1 MLFVFSDC
9 VLIFNRMFSLSG
21 CLVFPGFLESGGF
34 VFDSAEA
41 LWILLTQEI
50 GKNDWLRIPALQISC
65 INSDSTS
72 AYGTNL

>member
-41 LWILLTQEI
+41 LWILLSQEI
-50 GKNDWLRIPALQISC
+50 
-65 INSDSTS
+65 
-72 AYGTNL
+72 